1 MLFEMNGIGCIFV
14 DRPRWKGQWVIV
26 GGLTG
31 KMTSKKP
38 SCFSWKTISKKK
50 NGASNGKLSPTSW
63 TLPLTMLH
71 ELETGWC
78 LETRRIIYATRLFN
92 YVLMFFYQGPTQI
105 VSFCFFN

>member
-1 MLFEMNGIGCIFV
+1 VPANKEISKKHPNKMLFEMNGIGCIFV

-50 NGASNGKLSPTSW
+50 TVRQMGSYPQHHG
-63 TLPLTMLH
+63 H
-71 ELETGWC
+71 C
-78 LETRRIIYATRLFN
+78 R
-92 YVLMFFYQGPTQI
+92 
-105 VSFCFFN
+105 

>member
-1 MLFEMNGIGCIFV
+1 MNGIGCIFV

-50 NGASNGKLSPTSW
+50 RCVKWEVIPNIMDIAGD
-63 TLPLTMLH
+63 
-71 ELETGWC
+71 
-78 LETRRIIYATRLFN
+78 
-92 YVLMFFYQGPTQI
+92 YVA
-105 VSFCFFN
+105 